1 MRVKVNFVF
10 QEDQVDPIYKKLG
23 LEMDA
28 DAFEIV
34 EEGWLDLNHVIA
46 ASEFYELTQVYCT
59 GGHTFL
65 IDLPL
70 LEFEALWT

>member
-10 QEDQVDPIYKKLG
+10 QEDNIDPIYEKLG
-23 LEMDA
+23 LDMGA
-28 DAFEIV
+28 DAVEIV

-46 ASEFYELTQVYCT
+46 ATEFYEMTHVYCI
-59 GGHTFL
+59 GNHTFL

-70 LEFEALWT
+70 NEFEALWT

>member
-1 MRVKVNFVF
+1 MRIKVNFVF
-10 QEDQVDPIYKKLG
+10 QDEQVDPIYRKLG
-23 LEMDA
+23 LDMDA
-28 DAFEIV
+28 DAVEII

-46 ASEFYELTQVYCT
+46 ASEFYELTQVYCI

-70 LEFEALWT
+70 NEFEALWT

>member
-10 QEDQVDPIYKKLG
+10 QEENIDPIYKKLG

-28 DAFEIV
+28 DSFEIV
-34 EEGWLDLNHVIA
+34 EEGWLNLNHVIA

-70 LEFEALWT
+70 IEFEALWT

>member
-10 QEDQVDPIYKKLG
+10 QEDNIDPIYEKLG
-23 LEMDA
+23 LDMGA
-28 DAFEIV
+28 DAVEIV

-46 ASEFYELTQVYCT
+46 ASEFYEMTHVYCT
-59 GGHTFL
+59 GNHTVL

-70 LEFEALWT
+70 NEFEALWT

>member
-10 QEDQVDPIYKKLG
+10 QEENIDPIYKKLG

-34 EEGWLDLNHVIA
+34 EEGWLNLNHVIA
-46 ASEFYELTQVYCT
+46 ASEFYELTHVYCT

-65 IDLPL
+65 IDLSL
-70 LEFEALWT
+70 TEFEALWT

>member
-10 QEDQVDPIYKKLG
+10 QEENIDSIYKKLG

-34 EEGWLDLNHVIA
+34 EEGWLNLNHVIA

-70 LEFEALWT
+70 NEFEALWT

>member
-1 MRVKVNFVF
+1 
-10 QEDQVDPIYKKLG
+10 
-23 LEMDA
+23 MDA
-28 DAFEIV
+28 DSFEIV
-34 EEGWLDLNHVIA
+34 EEGWLNLNHVIA

-70 LEFEALWT
+70 NEFEALWT

>member
-1 MRVKVNFVF
+1 MRIKVNFVF
-10 QEDQVDPIYKKLG
+10 QEDQVDPIYKRLG
-23 LEMDA
+23 LDMDA
-28 DAFEIV
+28 DAIEIV

-46 ASEFYELTQVYCT
+46 ASEFYELTHVYCT

>member
-10 QEDQVDPIYKKLG
+10 QEENIDPIYKKLG

-28 DAFEIV
+28 DSFEIV

-70 LEFEALWT
+70 IEFEALWT

>member
-10 QEDQVDPIYKKLG
+10 QEENIDPIYKKLG

-28 DAFEIV
+28 DSFEIV
-34 EEGWLDLNHVIA
+34 EEGWLNLNHVIA

-59 GGHTFL
+59 GGHAFL

-70 LEFEALWT
+70 NEFEALWT

>member
-23 LEMDA
+23 IEMDA

-70 LEFEALWT
+70 IEFEALWT

>member
-1 MRVKVNFVF
+1 MRIKVNFVF
-10 QEDQVDPIYKKLG
+10 QEENIDPIYKKLG

-28 DAFEIV
+28 DSFEIV
-34 EEGWLDLNHVIA
+34 EEGWLNLNHVIA

-70 LEFEALWT
+70 IEFEALWT

>member
-10 QEDQVDPIYKKLG
+10 QEDQVDPIYKKFG

-34 EEGWLDLNHVIA
+34 EEGWLDLDHVIA

-70 LEFEALWT
+70 NEFEALWT

>member
-10 QEDQVDPIYKKLG
+10 QEENIDPIYKKLG

-34 EEGWLDLNHVIA
+34 EEGWLNLNHVIA

-70 LEFEALWT
+70 IEFEALWT

>member
-23 LEMDA
+23 IEMDA
-28 DAFEIV
+28 DSFEIV

-70 LEFEALWT
+70 IEFEALWT